1 MSKRKEIP
9 TADQLA
15 TRAVESV
22 LDNVYDTVAEAVERA
37 RRDHYHKGNLRYA
50 FTGQPGDDDSH
61 IAVEAIFKSILEDHG
76 YQILG
81 VADGCNV
88 LDCPGGCTHEA
99 PPGRRGRVITFTWE
113 KNAREKIA
121 KLAKDMA
128 GPSYSAK
135 AAAPAGN
142 PPPPAA
148 ASKAPTA
155 CSPNLPASWYDEYIP
170 TTLYPSGNEHNLCL
184 RCETSEA
191 VVIQGPCGHVLHCR
205 DCADAYSYSKQDE
218 TVIDVRRRERVC
230 DVCKRAVSCLLVT

>member
-15 TRAVESV
+15 ARAVDSV
-22 LDNVYDTVAEAVERA
+22 LDNMYDTVANAVEGA
-37 RRDHYHKGNLRYA
+37 RRDPYHNGKLHYA
-50 FTGQPGDDDSH
+50 FTGQPDDEGSH
-61 IAVEAIFKSILEDHG
+61 TAVEAIFKTLLEDHG

-88 LDCPGGCTHEA
+88 LDCSGGCSHEA

-121 KLAKDMA
+121 KLAKDMV

-135 AAAPAGN
+135 AAAPACN
-142 PPPPAA
+142 SPPPAA
-148 ASKAPTA
+148 APKAPTA
-155 CSPNLPASWYDEYIP
+155 CAQELRANWYDEYIP

-184 RCETSEA
+184 RCETDEA

-205 DCADAYSYSKQDE
+205 DCADAYSKQGE
-218 TVIDVRRRERVC
+218 AVIDIRQKGRVC
-230 DVCKRAVSCLLVT
+230 DVCKRTVCCLLVT